1 MLDLRSDTLTVPTE
15 GMRDAMASAVVGD
28 DIYGE
33 DPTINALQ
41 DRVASMFGKEA
52 ALFVPSG
59 TMGNQICLA
68 LHARSGDEVI
78 ADADAHIFHY
88 ENAAASV
95 IARAQ
100 LHGIR
105 TDDGALPIE
114 AVREAVRPPAY
125 YYPRTAAV
133 AVENTHNRHGGT
145 VMSVDRLTALRALC
159 DQLRLPLHC
168 DGARIWN
175 AAAASSTQY
184 ATYGALFDTLSVCL
198 SKGLGA
204 PVGSMILGT
213 RAHIDEARRWRKLL
227 GGGLRQSGILAA
239 AAMYALDT
247 IEPLLKQDHQ
257 KALVFAHRISR
268 SERVDLESWRVQSN
282 IVMFRVRGVDDHAFV
297 HECAT
302 RGLRLAPI
310 KPGVMR
316 VVFYHQIS
324 LEDAASAG
332 DIVDDVLL
340 SLP

>member
-1 MLDLRSDTLTVPTE
+1 MLDLRSDTLTVPDE
-15 GMRDAMASAVVGD
+15 GMREAMARAVVGD

-41 DRVASMFGKEA
+41 DRLAAMFGMEA

-68 LHARSGDEVI
+68 LHARSGEEVI

-105 TDDGALPIE
+105 TEDGALPID

-145 VMSVDRLTALRALC
+145 VMSLERITALRAAC
-159 DQLRLPLHC
+159 DDLGLALHC

-175 AAAASSTQY
+175 AAAATSTPY
-184 ATYGALFDTLSVCL
+184 AAYGERFHTMSVCL

-204 PVGSMILGT
+204 PVGSVILGS
-213 RAHIDEARRWRKLL
+213 RASIDQARRWRKLL

-239 AAMYALDT
+239 AAMYALDV
-247 IEPLLKQDHQ
+247 IEPVLSQDHD
-257 KALVFAHRISR
+257 KAMLFAHRIAR
-268 SERVDLESWRVQSN
+268 NERVELDAWRVQSN
-282 IVMFRVRGVDDHAFV
+282 IVMFRVRGVDDHTFV
-297 HECAT
+297 RECSL

-316 VVFYHQIS
+316 AVFYHQIRI
-324 LEDAASAG
+324 EDAATAG
-332 DIVDDVLL
+332 DIVDDVLS